1 MTLDLCSSL
10 DLSEAS
16 WTTLPQLLVA
26 CGIRSCSSP
35 VSFTLEHWVPL
46 VFNQVLTSLATSNVF
61 CFYDVSSEPPY
72 FYLSMYR

>member
-1 MTLDLCSSL
+1 MTLDICNPL

-16 WTTLPQLLVA
+16 WTTLHLLQVG
-26 CGIRSCSSP
+26 CGIRSCRCP
-35 VSFTLEHWVPL
+35 LGFKHEHCVAL

-72 FYLSMYR
+72 GY